1 MPGAFIFL
9 CGFALLR
16 EKLFLPKEA
25 HMIKAAVTGAAGRM
39 GSRIINVLATSEGIR
54 LSGAIERKGHPL
66 VGQDS
71 CGPAGLPAGGVLTVI
86 TDDLS
91 AALKTGDVLIDFTMP
106 EASLEHLRL
115 CAEHGKAAVIGSTG
129 FSKEQ
134 LAEVGKIIEKVPCV
148 LSPNMSIGV
157 NLCFK
162 ILEEIARTIGEDY
175 DMEIVEAHHRM
186 KKDAPS
192 GTAMKMAQV
201 IARAVNR
208 NLEEVGVYARKG
220 MIGERSKK
228 EIGIQT
234 LRAGDIVGEHTVLFA
249 GKGERIEITHRA
261 HSRDTF
267 AAGAIRA
274 AKWVVGKKPGLYD
287 MQDVLGLK

>member
-1 MPGAFIFL
+1 
-9 CGFALLR
+9 
-16 EKLFLPKEA
+16 
-25 HMIKAAVTGAAGRM
+25 MIKAVVTGAAGRM
-39 GSRIINVLATSEGIR
+39 GSRIINVLSTSEGIR
-54 LSGAIERKGHPL
+54 LGGAVERKGHAL
-66 VGQDS
+66 LGQDA
-71 CGPAGLPAGGVLTVI
+71 CGPAGLPSGGVLVVI
-86 TDDLS
+86 GDDPG
-91 AALKTGDVLIDFTMP
+91 AALKTGDVLIDFTYP
-106 EASLEHLRL
+106 EASLEHVRI
-115 CAEHGKAAVIGSTG
+115 CAEMGKPLVIGSTG
-129 FSKEQ
+129 FNQEQ
-134 LAEVGKIIEKVPCV
+134 LGEIGRLVQKVPCV

-162 ILEEIARTIGEDY
+162 LLEEIAKTIGEDY

-201 IARAVNR
+201 ISQAVNR
-208 NLEEVGVYARKG
+208 NLDEVGVYARKG

-249 GKGERIEITHRA
+249 GKGERIELTHRA

-267 AAGAIRA
+267 AAGAVRA

-287 MQDVLGLK
+287 MQDVLGLR

>member
-1 MPGAFIFL
+1 MTNTL
-9 CGFALLR
+9 
-16 EKLFLPKEA
+16 
-25 HMIKAAVTGAAGRM
+25 IKAVVTGAAGRM
-39 GSRIINVLATSEGIR
+39 GSRIINVLSSSEGIR
-54 LSGAIERKGHPL
+54 LHGAVERKGHPL
-66 VGQDS
+66 IKQDA
-71 CGPAGLPAGGVLTVI
+71 CGPAGLPASGVLI
-86 TDDLS
+86 LISDDLHGTV
-91 AALKTGDVLIDFTMP
+91 KGGDVLIDFTHP
-106 EASLEHLRL
+106 EASMEHIKA
-115 CAEHGKAAVIGSTG
+115 CAELRKPIVVGTTG
-129 FSKEQ
+129 FTKEQ
-134 LAEVGKIIEKVPCV
+134 LDQVAKHAQAIPCV

-162 ILEEIARTIGEDY
+162 VLAEIAKTIGDDY

-192 GTAMKMAQV
+192 GTAVKMAQV
-201 IARAVNR
+201 IAKAVNR
-208 NLEEVGVYARKG
+208 NLDEVGVYARKG

-267 AAGAIRA
+267 AAGAVRA
-274 AKWVVGKKPGLYD
+274 ARWVVGKKPGLYD

>member
-1 MPGAFIFL
+1 
-9 CGFALLR
+9 
-16 EKLFLPKEA
+16 
-25 HMIKAAVTGAAGRM
+25 MIKAVVTGAAGRM
-39 GSRIINVLATSEGIR
+39 GSRIINVLSGSEGIR
-54 LSGAIERKGHPL
+54 LSGAVERKGHSL
-66 VGQDS
+66 LGQDA

-86 TDDLS
+86 SEDLS
-91 AALKTGDVLIDFTMP
+91 GALKSGDVLIDFTYP
-106 EASLEHLRL
+106 EASLEHLKT
-115 CAEHGKAAVIGSTG
+115 CAELGKPLVIGSTG
-129 FSKEQ
+129 FKAEQ
-134 LAEVGKIIEKVPCV
+134 LAEVNKYVQKVPCV

-162 ILEEIARTIGEDY
+162 VLAEIAKTIGEDY

-192 GTAMKMAQV
+192 GTAVKMAQV
-201 IARAVNR
+201 IAAAVNR
-208 NLEEVGVYARKG
+208 NIEEVGVYARKG
-220 MIGERSKK
+220 MIGERSRK

-234 LRAGDIVGEHTVLFA
+234 LRAGDIVGEHTVMFA

-267 AAGAIRA
+267 AAGAVRA

>member
-1 MPGAFIFL
+1 
-9 CGFALLR
+9 
-16 EKLFLPKEA
+16 
-25 HMIKAAVTGAAGRM
+25 MIKAIVTGAAGRM
-39 GSRIINVLATSEGIR
+39 GSRIINVLSTSEGIR
-54 LSGAIERKGHPL
+54 LSGAVERKGHPL

-71 CGPAGLPAGGVLTVI
+71 CGPAGLPPGGVLTVI
-86 TDDLS
+86 TDDLP
-91 AALKTGDVLIDFTMP
+91 AALKAGDVLIDFTFP
-106 EASLEHLRL
+106 EASLGHIKA
-115 CAEHGKAAVIGSTG
+115 CAELGKPLVIGSTG
-129 FSKEQ
+129 FSKDQ
-134 LAEVGKIIEKVPCV
+134 LGVISEYAKKIPCV

-162 ILEEIARTIGEDY
+162 VLEEIARTIGEDY

-192 GTAMKMAQV
+192 GTAVKMAQV
-201 IARAVNR
+201 IAQAVNR

-220 MIGERSKK
+220 MIGERTKK

-234 LRAGDIVGEHTVLFA
+234 LRAGDIVGEHTVMFA
-249 GKGERIEITHRA
+249 GKGERIELTHRA

-267 AAGAIRA
+267 AAGAVRA

>member
-1 MPGAFIFL
+1 
-9 CGFALLR
+9 
-16 EKLFLPKEA
+16 
-25 HMIKAAVTGAAGRM
+25 MIKAIVTGAAGRM
-39 GSRIINVLATSEGIR
+39 GSRIVSVLSASEGIV
-54 LSGAIERKGHPL
+54 LGGAVERKGHAL
-66 VGQDS
+66 LAQDAG
-71 CGPAGLPAGGVLTVI
+71 GPAGIPATNVRI
-86 TDDLS
+86 REDLA
-91 AALKTGDVLIDFTMP
+91 AALKAGDVLIDFTSP
-106 EASLEHLRL
+106 EISLNHINV
-115 CAEHGKAAVIGSTG
+115 CADLGKAIVIGSTG
-129 FSKEQ
+129 FSKYQ
-134 LAEVGKIIEKVPCV
+134 IAQISVSAAKVPCV

-192 GTAMKMAQV
+192 GTAVKMAQV
-201 IARAVNR
+201 IAKAVNR

-234 LRAGDIVGEHTVLFA
+234 LRAGDIVGEHTVMFA
-249 GKGERIEITHRA
+249 GKGERIELTHRA

-267 AAGAIRA
+267 AAGAVRA

>member
-1 MPGAFIFL
+1 
-9 CGFALLR
+9 
-16 EKLFLPKEA
+16 
-25 HMIKAAVTGAAGRM
+25 MIKAVVTGAAGRM
-39 GSRIINVLATSEGIR
+39 GSRIVNVLSTSEGIR
-54 LSGAIERKGHPL
+54 LSGAVERKGHAL

-71 CGPAGLPAGGVLTVI
+71 CGPAGLPSGAVLIMI
-86 TDDLS
+86 TDDL
-91 AALKTGDVLIDFTMP
+91 AGAVKAGDVLIDFTFP
-106 EASLEHLRL
+106 EASLEHIRV
-115 CAEHGKAAVIGSTG
+115 CADMGKPVVVGSTG
-129 FSKEQ
+129 FTKEQ
-134 LAEVGKIIEKVPCV
+134 LGEVARYVQKIPCV

-162 ILEEIARTIGEDY
+162 ILEEVARTIGDDY

-192 GTAMKMAQV
+192 GTAVKMAQV
-201 IARAVNR
+201 IAKAVSR
-208 NLEEVGVYARKG
+208 NLDEVGVYSRKG

-267 AAGAIRA
+267 AAGAVRA
-274 AKWVVGKKPGLYD
+274 ARWVVGKKPGLYD

>member
-1 MPGAFIFL
+1 
-9 CGFALLR
+9 
-16 EKLFLPKEA
+16 
-25 HMIKAAVTGAAGRM
+25 MIKAIVTGAAGRM
-39 GSRIINVLATSEGIR
+39 GSRIINVLSSSEGIQ

-71 CGPAGLPAGGVLTVI
+71 CGPAGIPAGAAMTVI
-86 TDDLS
+86 SDDL
-91 AALKTGDVLIDFTMP
+91 AASLKTGEVLIDFTFP
-106 EASLEHLRL
+106 ETSLEHIKT
-115 CAEHGKAAVIGSTG
+115 CAELGKPVVIGSTG

-134 LAEVGKIIEKVPCV
+134 LDVVKQHVQKIPCV

-162 ILEEIARTIGEDY
+162 VLAEIARTIGEDY
-175 DMEIVEAHHRM
+175 DMEIVESHHRM

-192 GTAMKMAQV
+192 GTAVKMGQV
-201 IARAVNR
+201 MAAAVNR
-208 NLEEVGVYARKG
+208 NLDEVGVYARKG
-220 MIGERSKK
+220 MIGERTKK

-234 LRAGDIVGEHTVLFA
+234 VRAGDIVGEHTVLFA

-267 AAGAIRA
+267 AAGAVRA
-274 AKWVVGKKPGLYD
+274 AKWIVGKKPGLYD

>member
-1 MPGAFIFL
+1 
-9 CGFALLR
+9 
-16 EKLFLPKEA
+16 
-25 HMIKAAVTGAAGRM
+25 MIKAIVTGAAGRM
-39 GSRIINVLATSEGIR
+39 GSRIINVLSTSEGIR
-54 LSGAIERKGHPL
+54 LAAAVERKGHPQL
-66 VGQDS
+66 NQDA
-71 CGPAGLPAGGVLTVI
+71 CGPAGIASSGVLNLI
-86 TDDLS
+86 TDDLPGS
-91 AALKTGDVLIDFTMP
+91 LKAGDVLIDFTHP
-106 EASLEHLRL
+106 EASMEHIRI
-115 CAEHGKAAVIGSTG
+115 CAELGKPLVIGSTG
-129 FSKEQ
+129 FSAVQMTEI
-134 LAEVGKIIEKVPCV
+134 GKFAQKVPCV

-162 ILEEIARTIGEDY
+162 VLAEIAKTIGEDY

-192 GTAMKMAQV
+192 GTAVKMAQV
-201 IARAVNR
+201 LAQAVNR

-220 MIGERSKK
+220 MIGERTKK

-234 LRAGDIVGEHTVLFA
+234 LRAGDIVGEHTVMFA

-274 AKWVVGKKPGLYD
+274 GKWVVGKKPGLYD

>member
-1 MPGAFIFL
+1 
-9 CGFALLR
+9 
-16 EKLFLPKEA
+16 
-25 HMIKAAVTGAAGRM
+25 MIKAVVTGAAGRM
-39 GSRIINVLATSEGIR
+39 GSRIINVLSTSEGIR
-54 LSGAIERKGHPL
+54 LSGAVERKGHPL

-71 CGPAGLPAGGVLTVI
+71 FGPAGLPAGGVLTVI
-86 TDDLS
+86 TDDLA
-91 AALKTGDVLIDFTMP
+91 AALKAGDVLIDFTFP
-106 EASLEHLRL
+106 EASLEHIKV
-115 CAEHGKAAVIGSTG
+115 CADLGRPLIIGSTG
-129 FSKEQ
+129 FLKDQ
-134 LAEVGKIIEKVPCV
+134 LGVISEYVKKIPCV

-162 ILEEIARTIGEDY
+162 VLEEIARTVGEDY

-201 IARAVNR
+201 IAQAVNR
-208 NLEEVGVYARKG
+208 DLDEVGVYARKG
-220 MIGERSKK
+220 MIGERTKK

-234 LRAGDIVGEHTVLFA
+234 LRAGDIVGEHTVMFA

-267 AAGAIRA
+267 AAGAVRA
-274 AKWVVGKKPGLYD
+274 AKWVVGKTPGLYD

>member
-1 MPGAFIFL
+1 
-9 CGFALLR
+9 
-16 EKLFLPKEA
+16 
-25 HMIKAAVTGAAGRM
+25 MIKAVVTGAAGRM
-39 GSRIINVLATSEGIR
+39 GARIINVLSTSEGIR
-54 LSGAIERKGHPL
+54 LSGATERKGHPL

-71 CGPAGLPAGGVLTVI
+71 CGPAGLPTGGVLTVI
-86 TDDLS
+86 TDDLA
-91 AALKTGDVLIDFTMP
+91 AALKAGDVLIDFTVP
-106 EASLEHLRL
+106 ETSLANIKV
-115 CAEHGKAAVIGSTG
+115 CAEHGKPIIIGTTG

-134 LAEVGKIIEKVPCV
+134 LGEINRHVQKIPCV

-162 ILEEIARTIGEDY
+162 VLDEIARTIGEDY

-192 GTAMKMAQV
+192 GTAVKMAQV
-201 IARAVNR
+201 IAQAVNR

-234 LRAGDIVGEHTVLFA
+234 LRAGDIVGEHTVMFA
-249 GKGERIEITHRA
+249 GKGERIELTHRA

-267 AAGAIRA
+267 AAGAVRA

>member
-1 MPGAFIFL
+1 
-9 CGFALLR
+9 
-16 EKLFLPKEA
+16 
-25 HMIKAAVTGAAGRM
+25 MIKAIVTGAAGRM
-39 GSRIINVLATSEGIR
+39 GSRIVNVLSSSEGIA
-54 LSGAIERKGHPL
+54 LGGAVEKKGHAL
-66 VGQDS
+66 LGQDAG
-71 CGPAGLPAGGVLTVI
+71 GPAGIAATNIKIV
-86 TDDLS
+86 DDLA
-91 AALKTGDVLIDFTMP
+91 AALKAGEVLIDFTSP
-106 EASLEHLRL
+106 ETSLHHIKV
-115 CAEHGKAAVIGSTG
+115 CADMGKAVVIGSTG
-129 FSKEQ
+129 FSKDQ
-134 LAEVGKIIEKVPCV
+134 LVQIAAFVMKIPCV

-162 ILEEIARTIGEDY
+162 ILDEIARTIGEDY

-192 GTAMKMAQV
+192 GTAVKMAQV
-201 IARAVNR
+201 IAQAVNR

-234 LRAGDIVGEHTVLFA
+234 LRAGDIVGEHTVMFA

-267 AAGAIRA
+267 AAGAVRA
-274 AKWVVGKKPGLYD
+274 SKWVVGKKPGLYD

>member
-1 MPGAFIFL
+1 
-9 CGFALLR
+9 
-16 EKLFLPKEA
+16 
-25 HMIKAAVTGAAGRM
+25 M
-39 GSRIINVLATSEGIR
+39 GSRIINVLSTAEGIR
-54 LSGAIERKGHPL
+54 LSAAVERKGHSL
-66 VGQDS
+66 VGQDA
-71 CGPAGLPAGGVLTVI
+71 CAPAGLPASGVLTLI
-86 TDDLS
+86 TDDLRG
-91 AALKTGDVLIDFTMP
+91 ALASGDVLIDFTHP
-106 EASLEHLRL
+106 EASMEHVRAG
-115 CAEHGKAAVIGSTG
+115 AELNRPVIIGTTG
-129 FSKEQ
+129 FSKDQ
-134 LAEVGKIIEKVPCV
+134 LAEISKHAQKIPCV

-162 ILEEIARTIGEDY
+162 ILAEVARTIGEDY

-201 IARAVNR
+201 IAQAVCR
-208 NLEEVGVYARKG
+208 NLDEVGVYARKG
-220 MIGERSKK
+220 MIGERSRK

-234 LRAGDIVGEHTVLFA
+234 VRAGDIVGEHTVLFA

-267 AAGAIRA
+267 AAGAVRA
-274 AKWVVGKKPGLYD
+274 AKWIAGKKPGLYD

>member
-1 MPGAFIFL
+1 
-9 CGFALLR
+9 
-16 EKLFLPKEA
+16 
-25 HMIKAAVTGAAGRM
+25 MIKTIVTGAAGRM
-39 GSRIINVLATSEGIR
+39 GSRIINVLSTSEGIA
-54 LSGAIERKGHPL
+54 LSGGVERKGHAL
-66 VGQDS
+66 LGQDAG
-71 CGPAGLPAGGVLTVI
+71 GPAGISATGVKFS
-86 TDDLS
+86 DDLA
-91 AALKTGDVLIDFTMP
+91 AALKAGDVLIDFTTP
-106 EASLEHLRL
+106 ETSLEHIRL
-115 CAEHGKAAVIGSTG
+115 CAELGKALVIGSTG
-129 FSKEQ
+129 FTKEQ
-134 LAEVGKIIEKVPCV
+134 LAVVGTYVQKVPCV

-175 DMEIVEAHHRM
+175 DMEIVEVHHRM

-201 IARAVNR
+201 LAQAVDR

-267 AAGAIRA
+267 AAGAVRA

>member
-1 MPGAFIFL
+1 
-9 CGFALLR
+9 
-16 EKLFLPKEA
+16 
-25 HMIKAAVTGAAGRM
+25 MIKAVVTGAGGRM
-39 GSRIINVLATSEGIR
+39 GSRIINILSTSEGIR
-54 LSGAIERKGHPL
+54 LSAAIERKGHQL
-66 VGQDS
+66 IGQDA
-71 CGPAGLPAGGVLTVI
+71 CAAAGLPASGVLTLV
-86 TDDLS
+86 TDDLA
-91 AALKTGDVLIDFTMP
+91 AALQANDVLIDFTMP
-106 EASLEHLRL
+106 EASLGHIRT
-115 CAEHGKAAVIGSTG
+115 CADLGKAAVIGSTG
-129 FSKEQ
+129 FSREQ
-134 LAEVGKIIEKVPCV
+134 LDEVATYVKKIPCV

-162 ILEEIARTIGEDY
+162 ILEEIAGAIGQDY

-192 GTAMKMAQV
+192 GTAMRMAQV
-201 IARAVNR
+201 LAQAVNR
-208 NLEEVGVYARKG
+208 NLDEVGVYARKG
-220 MIGERSKK
+220 LIGERSRK

-234 LRAGDIVGEHTVLFA
+234 LRGGDIVGDHTVMFA

-267 AAGAIRA
+267 AAGAVRA